1 MREVIIPLTAVF
13 SGQQARIVSIDAGKG
28 IREHL
33 INMGLDVGSKVKVIK
48 HGAPGPFLVSV
59 KETRLAI
66 GQGMVQKIMVFV
78 EGSEEV

>member
-1 MREVIIPLTAVF
+1 MREQKIPLAAVF
-13 SGQQARIVSIDAGKG
+13 SGERARIISIDGGRG

-33 INMGLDVGSKVKVIK
+33 INMGLDVGSEIKVVK

-66 GQGMVQKIMVFV
+66 GQGMAQRIMVSV
-78 EGSEEV
+78 EGPEEV